1 MRSIFQRL
9 QLVES
14 EIRPSSE
21 AGERHPE
28 SVMALLDQ
36 LERRLSEAES
46 RFSSRQ
52 RGEQSRGVG
61 LPAASGMAA
70 AAAAAAPGLMGL
82 DEIARELDVYEKVMQ
97 VLSGETSK
105 LQESVNKAGEDQQQ
119 HRSKLDSLQLKVSYQ
134 LQTSGYGRGYN

>member
-1 MRSIFQRL
+1 
-9 QLVES
+9 
-14 EIRPSSE
+14 
-21 AGERHPE
+21 
-28 SVMALLDQ
+28 MALLDQ